1 MAAAQIDARE
11 QQAGGG
17 KGTGR
22 EAGRGNGAGAAGGKS
37 WRLGGLLDKFW
48 AGYKYRRLGL
58 RGNFPVLLS
67 SYARRR
73 QLLRTRVPARRRR
86 GRPAAALASRLPP
99 LHARRP
105 ARRRRGQLPAAR
117 ASRLR
122 PARVAPPS
130 CARDAASEQQLLQ
143 P

>member
-67 SYARRR
+67 SYARHR
-73 QLLRTRVPARRRR
+73 QLSRTRV
-86 GRPAAALASRLPP
+86 
-99 LHARRP
+99 P

-122 PARVAPPS
+122 PARVAAPS
-130 CARDAASEQQLLQ
+130 SSRDAASEQQQLQ